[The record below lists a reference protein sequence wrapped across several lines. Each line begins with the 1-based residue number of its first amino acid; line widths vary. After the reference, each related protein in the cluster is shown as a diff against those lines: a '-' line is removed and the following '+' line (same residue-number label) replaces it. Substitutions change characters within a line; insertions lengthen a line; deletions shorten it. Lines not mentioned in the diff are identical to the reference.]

1 MMNKIIYEDLENI
14 KNREIPWKKLRNK
27 TVLITGAYGMCA
39 SYVTYML
46 IHLNE
51 EYQFGIQI
59 IALVRSRE
67 KAEQRFGEYIARDYF
82 VLRTD
87 SLDDPLT
94 IDENIDF
101 IINSASFASPQY
113 YSVCPVDVA
122 KPNVIGTYHLL
133 ELVREKKVEGFLM
146 FSTGDI
152 YGVVMDGDA
161 VTEESMGVV
170 DPLDIHSCYSESKR
184 MAETLCKCYQ
194 QQYSVPV
201 KIARIWHTYSP
212 TMDIENDPRVFSS
225 FVKNVVN
232 CEDIVMKSAGT
243 QKRTFCYIA
252 DAVAGFFIILLS
264 GVSGEAYNVCN
275 TEQFVSIGELART
288 IVGLRPEYNLSV
300 KRQKR
305 DPSES
310 YTENSAIGA
319 LVPSNQKLKELGWEP
334 KFTIENGFDRVIKFF
349 EC

>member
-1 MMNKIIYEDLENI
+1 M
-14 KNREIPWKKLRNK
+14 
-27 TVLITGAYGMCA
+27 
-39 SYVTYML
+39 
-46 IHLNE
+46 
-51 EYQFGIQI
+51 
-59 IALVRSRE
+59 
-67 KAEQRFGEYIARDYF
+67 
-82 VLRTD
+82 
-87 SLDDPLT
+87 
-94 IDENIDF
+94 
-101 IINSASFASPQY
+101 
-113 YSVCPVDVA
+113 
-122 KPNVIGTYHLL
+122 
-133 ELVREKKVEGFLM
+133 REKKVEGFLM